1 MSDNSQAPAVEFNI
15 QKIFTKDISFESP
28 RAPLIFTQP
37 WKPEVNVDLNTAN
50 ALIDD
55 KTYEVVL
62 SVTVT
67 AKSSNEVAFV
77 AEVKQSGI
85 FVIDGMPAEQLQQV
99 LGSFC
104 PSTLFPYAREAI
116 ANVIARGGF
125 PELQLAPVNFDMLY
139 AQSQQGAVRT

>member
-1 MSDNSQAPAVEFNI
+1 MSANTQSPAIEFNI

-28 RAPLIFTQP
+28 RAPVIFTQP
-37 WKPEVNVDLNTAN
+37 WKPEVNIDLNTAN

-55 KTYEVVL
+55 KTYEVIL

-67 AKSSNEVAFV
+67 AKSNNEVAFV

-85 FVIDGMPAEQLQQV
+85 FVIDGMAAEQLQQV

-116 ANVIARGGF
+116 ANVISRGGF
-125 PELQLAPVNFDMLY
+125 PELQLAPVNFDLLY
-139 AQSQQGAVRT
+139 AQSQQGAKQ